1 MDFNHS
7 DKVLDLME
15 QLNAFMDEHVY
26 PNEETYTNHFKNTD
40 NKWVSPCLL
49 YTSPSPRD

>member
-26 PNEETYTNHFKNTD
+26 PNEEAYTNHFKNTD
-40 NKWVSPCLL
+40 NKWVSP
-49 YTSPSPRD
+49 P